1 MPSKDAKRVLRA
13 IAHNAALTHRF
24 VEGISYEAFATDE
37 RTLYA
42 VTRCLEIISEASR
55 RLPDEVKARHV
66 DVPWR
71 QIADSGNF
79 YRHDYEDV
87 LPGIL
92 WNTVLHHLGVL
103 ERAVHDELEGQA

>member
-1 MPSKDAKRVLRA
+1 MQD
-13 IAHNAALTHRF
+13 F
-24 VEGISYEAFATDE
+24 SYEAFAADE

-55 RLPDEVKARHV
+55 RLPDKLKARHA

-71 QIADSGNF
+71 QIAGSGNI

-92 WNTVLHHLGVL
+92 WNTVLHHLEGL
-103 ERAVHDELEGQA
+103 ERAVQVELEEQG